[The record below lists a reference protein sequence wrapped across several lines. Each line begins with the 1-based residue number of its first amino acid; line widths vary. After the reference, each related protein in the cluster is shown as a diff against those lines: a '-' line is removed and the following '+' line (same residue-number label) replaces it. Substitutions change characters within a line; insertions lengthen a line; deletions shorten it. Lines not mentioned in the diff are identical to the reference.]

1 MSIELVDIVPMTEY
15 LLVALAGFLAC
26 MVDGALGMG
35 FGPTSSTILLG
46 TGLPPV
52 AVSATVNVAKVATGL
67 AGGISHW
74 RFGNVDRRLAL
85 RLALPGMGGAL
96 VGVTVLRNVDAST
109 LRPILAVMLIAVALR
124 ILVRFS
130 RTDRAAVVGDA
141 PQDIDARGVGAAGF
155 AGGITNGLIG
165 AWGPVVTPVLLH
177 KGLAARFTVGSVNAA
192 EVAVAVVSVGSLA
205 TSMRGGGLDVGIL
218 VAMLVGGVLAAPI
231 AAALVRRLP
240 KHGMGV
246 AVAGLLLLT
255 NVRELATWSGLGPTR
270 WIAYGAVVAAV
281 VLAWSRPRWTRP
293 VRTVTVSAVDVAAG

>member
-1 MSIELVDIVPMTEY
+1 
-15 LLVALAGFLAC
+15 
-26 MVDGALGMG
+26 
-35 FGPTSSTILLG
+35 
-46 TGLPPV
+46 
-52 AVSATVNVAKVATGL
+52 
-67 AGGISHW
+67 
-74 RFGNVDRRLAL
+74 
-85 RLALPGMGGAL
+85 
-96 VGVTVLRNVDAST
+96 
-109 LRPILAVMLIAVALR
+109 VMLIAVALR

-130 RTDRAAVVGDA
+130 RSDRTAVLGDT

-205 TSMRGGGLDVGIL
+205 TSMRGGGIDVGIL
-218 VAMLVGGVLAAPI
+218 IAMLVGGVLAAPI

-255 NVRELATWSGLGPTR
+255 NVRELANWYGLGPIR
-270 WIAYGAVVAAV
+270 WIAYGAVLTAVA
-281 VLAWSRPRWTRP
+281 LAWSRPRWTRP
-293 VRTVTVSAVDVAAG
+293 ERTVAAPAVDVAAG

>member
-1 MSIELVDIVPMTEY
+1 MTEY
-15 LLVALAGFLAC
+15 LLVALAGFVAC

-46 TGLPPV
+46 TGLSPV
-52 AVSATVNVAKVATGL
+52 AVSATVNVAKIATGL

-74 RFGNVDRRLAL
+74 RFGNVDRRLAM
-85 RLALPGMGGAL
+85 RLALPGMVGAL

-109 LRPILAVMLIAVALR
+109 LKPILAVMLIAVALR

-130 RTDRAAVVGDA
+130 GTDRHAVPDDSPRA
-141 PQDIDARGVGAAGF
+141 IDERGVGAAGF

-205 TSMRGGGLDVGIL
+205 TTMRGGGIDVGIL

-231 AAALVRRLP
+231 AAALVRHLP

-255 NVRELATWSGLGPTR
+255 NVRELAAWCGIGPSR
-270 WIAYGAVVAAV
+270 WVAYGAVVLAV
-281 VLAWSRPRWTRP
+281 ALAWSRPRWSRSTARAAVAVTSGATR
-293 VRTVTVSAVDVAAG
+293 

>member
-1 MSIELVDIVPMTEY
+1 MTEY
-15 LLVALAGFLAC
+15 LLVALAGFIAC

-46 TGLPPV
+46 TGLSPV
-52 AVSATVNVAKVATGL
+52 AVSATVNVAKIATGL

-74 RFGNVDRRLAL
+74 RFGNVDRRLAV
-85 RLALPGMGGAL
+85 RLALPGMVGAL

-109 LRPILAVMLIAVALR
+109 LKPILAVMLIAVALR

-130 RTDRAAVVGDA
+130 RTDRSVAVDDA
-141 PQDIDARGVGAAGF
+141 PEDIDVRGVGAAGF
-155 AGGITNGLIG
+155 AGGVTNGLIG

-205 TSMRGGGLDVGIL
+205 TTMRGGGLDIGIL
-218 VAMLVGGVLAAPI
+218 IAMLVGGVLAAPI

-255 NVRELATWSGLGPTR
+255 NVRELATWSGLGLTR
-270 WIAYGAVVAAV
+270 WIAYASVVVAVA
-281 VLAWSRPRWTRP
+281 LAWSRPRWTRSP
-293 VRTVTVSAVDVAAG
+293 RAATAPTVEVAAG

>member
-293 VRTVTVSAVDVAAG
+293 VRTVAVSAVDVAAG

>member
-1 MSIELVDIVPMTEY
+1 MTEY

-46 TGLPPV
+46 TGLSPV

-85 RLALPGMGGAL
+85 RLALPGMVGAL
-96 VGVTVLRNVDAST
+96 VGVTVLRNVDGAT
-109 LRPILAVMLIAVALR
+109 LKPVLAVMLIAVALR

-130 RTDRAAVVGDA
+130 RVDPGGVVADA
-141 PQDIDARGVGAAGF
+141 PRDIDPRGVGAAGF
-155 AGGITNGLIG
+155 AGGVTNGLIG

-218 VAMLVGGVLAAPI
+218 IAMLVGGVLAAPI

-240 KHGMGV
+240 KHGMGI

-255 NVRELATWSGLGPTR
+255 NARELATWFGLGPSR
-270 WIAYGAVVAAV
+270 WFVYGAVLAATV
-281 VLAWSRPRWTRP
+281 VAWSRPRWSGASRA
-293 VRTVTVSAVDVAAG
+293 SAPRAADIVAS

>member
-1 MSIELVDIVPMTEY
+1 MTEY

-46 TGLPPV
+46 SGLSPV

-85 RLALPGMGGAL
+85 RLALPGMAGAL

-109 LRPILAVMLIAVALR
+109 LEPILAVMLIVVALR

-130 RTDRAAVVGDA
+130 RTDPTVAGDDVHE
-141 PQDIDARGVGAAGF
+141 DIDTRGVGAAGF

-218 VAMLVGGVLAAPI
+218 VAMLVGGVLAAPL

-240 KHGMGV
+240 KHGMGI
-246 AVAGLLLLT
+246 AVAGLLLFT
-255 NVRELATWSGLGPTR
+255 NVRGLAAWSDLGPAR
-270 WIAYGAVVAAV
+270 WFAYGAVLVTVA
-281 VLAWSRPRWTRP
+281 LAWARPRWTRVP
-293 VRTVTVSAVDVAAG
+293 RVATAPPVDVATG

>member
-1 MSIELVDIVPMTEY
+1 MTEY

-46 TGLPPV
+46 SGLSPV

-85 RLALPGMGGAL
+85 RLALPGMAGAL

-109 LRPILAVMLIAVALR
+109 LEPILAVMLIVVALR

-130 RTDRAAVVGDA
+130 RTDRTVAGDDVHE
-141 PQDIDARGVGAAGF
+141 DIDTRGVGAAGF

-218 VAMLVGGVLAAPI
+218 VAMLVGGVLAAPL

-240 KHGMGV
+240 KHGMGI
-246 AVAGLLLLT
+246 AVAGLLLFT
-255 NVRELATWSGLGPTR
+255 NVRGLAAWSDLGPAR
-270 WIAYGAVVAAV
+270 WFAYGAVLVTVA
-281 VLAWSRPRWTRP
+281 LAWARPRWTRVP
-293 VRTVTVSAVDVAAG
+293 RVATAPPVDVATG